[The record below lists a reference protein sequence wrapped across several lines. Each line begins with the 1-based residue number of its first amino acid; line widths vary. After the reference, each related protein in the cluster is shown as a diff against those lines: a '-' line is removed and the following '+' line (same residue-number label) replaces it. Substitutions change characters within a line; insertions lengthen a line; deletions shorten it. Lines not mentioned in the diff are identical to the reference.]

1 MPVPNS
7 LAATAAA
14 VATLLISGAA
24 HAFCGFYVARADT
37 ALYNDA
43 SQVVLVRDD
52 DRTVMTMN
60 NNFRGAVDEFA
71 IVVPVPS
78 VLEAGQIN
86 VTDGAL
92 IEHLDAYTAPRLVE
106 YFDEDPCRVMQRL
119 DMMKSMVMEDAAAP
133 GPAAARAQSLG
144 VTIEAEYA
152 VGEYDIK
159 ILSASQS
166 GGLLTW
172 LNESGYRVPPDAVP
186 TIGSYLKQGM
196 KFFVAKVNLAAQK
209 DLGYTYLRPLQLAY
223 ESPKFMLPIRL
234 GMVNADGPQE
244 LYVYALTRTGRV
256 ETRNYRTVRVPT
268 GMELPVAIKD
278 DFGNFYKTM
287 FTRQLAENNNA
298 VAMLEYAWDMAWC
311 DPCAADPLSN
321 PQLRELGVFWLD
333 GKAPVRGGA
342 NVFVTRLHLRYA
354 NAEFPEDLMFVETG
368 DRENFQGRYVIRHPW
383 QGEARCQAAEHYLAT
398 TLPQRQ
404 REEARRFEQLTGST
418 SPIPGNTPAEPVVDP
433 DVPWWRRLWNNDAG

>member
-1 MPVPNS
+1 MSVLKP
-7 LAATAAA
+7 LAATAAL
-14 VATLLISGAA
+14 ATALLSGAA
-24 HAFCGFYVARADT
+24 NAFCGFYVARADT

-43 SQVVLVRDD
+43 SQVVLVRDGT
-52 DRTVMTMN
+52 RTVMTMN

-71 IVVPVPS
+71 LVVPVPT
-78 VLEAGQIN
+78 VLEEGQIN
-86 VTDGAL
+86 VAERAL

-106 YFDEDPCRVMQRL
+106 YFDQDPCRVMQRM

-133 GPAAARAQSLG
+133 SAARSRAHSLG

-159 ILSASQS
+159 ILSAQQS
-166 GGLLTW
+166 DGLLTW
-172 LNESGYRVPPDAVP
+172 LNESGYRVPPGAVP

-196 KFFVAKVNLAAQK
+196 KFFVAKVNLAAQQ

-223 ESPKFMLPIRL
+223 ASPKFMLPIRL
-234 GMVNADGPQE
+234 GMVNADGAQE

-268 GMELPVAIKD
+268 GMDLPVAIKD
-278 DFGNFYKTM
+278 DFGAFYTTL
-287 FTRQLAENNNA
+287 FNRQLAANNNA

-311 DPCAADPLSN
+311 DPCAADPLSHA
-321 PQLRELGVFWLD
+321 QLRELGVLWLD
-333 GKAPVRGGA
+333 GQASSRGGA

-354 NAEFPEDLMFVETG
+354 KAEFPDDLLFIETG

-383 QGEARCQAAEHYLAT
+383 QGVPRCAAAEHYLST
-398 TLPQRQ
+398 ELPGRR
-404 REEARRFEQLTGST
+404 REEARLFEQLTGT
-418 SPIPGNTPAEPVVDP
+418 PLPRPDGTPVAPPGGPGA
-433 DVPWWRRLWNNDAG
+433 PWWRRLWNNETS

>member
-1 MPVPNS
+1 MSVLKP
-7 LAATAAA
+7 LAAMAALTT
-14 VATLLISGAA
+14 VILSGAA
-24 HAFCGFYVARADT
+24 NAFCGFYVARADT

-52 DRTVMTMN
+52 ERTVMTMN

-71 IVVPVPS
+71 IVVPVPT
-78 VLEAGQIN
+78 VLEEGQIN
-86 VTDGAL
+86 VAERTL

-106 YFDEDPCRVMQRL
+106 YFDEDPCRVMQRM

-133 GPAAARAQSLG
+133 ASAAARAKSLG

-152 VGEYDIK
+152 VGEYDIA
-159 ILSASQS
+159 ILSASES

-172 LNESGYRVPPDAVP
+172 LNESGYRVPPGAVP

-196 KFFVAKVNLAAQK
+196 KFFVAKVNLAAQQ

-234 GMVNADGPQE
+234 GMVNAEGAQE

-268 GMELPVAIKD
+268 GMELPVSIKN
-278 DFGNFYKTM
+278 DFGTFYRTM
-287 FTRQLAENNNA
+287 FNRQLAANNNA

-311 DPCAADPLSN
+311 DPCAADPLSHE
-321 PQLRELGVFWLD
+321 QLRELGVFWLD
-333 GKAPVRGGA
+333 GQGRSRGGA

-354 NAEFPEDLMFVETG
+354 RAEFPEDLMFIETG

-383 QGEARCQAAEHYLAT
+383 QGAPRCQAAEHYLAT
-398 TLPQRQ
+398 ELPGRQ
-404 REEARRFEQLTGST
+404 REEARRFEQLTGTAVPLPDGSRVA
-418 SPIPGNTPAEPVVDP
+418 PPRDP
-433 DVPWWRRLWNNDAG
+433 DVPWWRRLWKNEAG